1 MGNINLGKFVNK
13 KPKVSYLRNSNTEPS
28 QNIKKENKNNK
39 KSKSEKIGRPMTTDE
54 PLNHKITINLSE
66 TEIRKLKL
74 KIGQVPA
81 ATFLRD
87 VLKKAGMI

>member
-1 MGNINLGKFVNK
+1 
-13 KPKVSYLRNSNTEPS
+13 
-28 QNIKKENKNNK
+28 
-39 KSKSEKIGRPMTTDE
+39 MTTDE